1 MTEQVE
7 NKEATKEAVKDSD
20 NTKSANNKPHYSGH
34 RKRLKERFL
43 DSPKGSLPDY
53 ELLEILLFSSHS
65 RSDVKPLAK
74 NLIKKFG
81 SLAKVLNAPADQLKE
96 IKGVNDS
103 SLVQFRI
110 IQEASERLLK
120 EDFIKQP
127 ILQSWKALL
136 DYCRASMGHL
146 KKEQFRILF
155 LNAKNILIE
164 DELQEFGTVDQT
176 PVYPRE
182 IVKKSLQLEA
192 SSVILVHNHPSGD
205 VTPSNADVKLT
216 KNIVKAL
223 SAVNIKVHDH
233 LIVSA
238 GDHYSFKSNMLM

>member
-1 MTEQVE
+1 MTDKV
-7 NKEATKEAVKDSD
+7 ADKDIKD
-20 NTKSANNKPHYSGH
+20 KTAKKPHYSGH

-43 DSPKGSLPDY
+43 NSKKGDLPDY
-53 ELLEILLFSSHS
+53 ELLEILLFSAHS

-74 NLIKKFG
+74 TLIAKFG
-81 SLAKVLNAPADQLKE
+81 SLAKVLNAPADQLKD

-103 SLVQFRI
+103 SLVQFKI

-120 EDFIKQP
+120 QNFTKTP
-127 ILQSWKALL
+127 VLQSWKALL

-155 LNAKNILIE
+155 LNTKNILIE

-182 IVKKSLQLEA
+182 IVKRALQLEA

-216 KNIVKAL
+216 KNIVKAM

-238 GDHYSFKSNMLM
+238 NDHYSFKANMLM